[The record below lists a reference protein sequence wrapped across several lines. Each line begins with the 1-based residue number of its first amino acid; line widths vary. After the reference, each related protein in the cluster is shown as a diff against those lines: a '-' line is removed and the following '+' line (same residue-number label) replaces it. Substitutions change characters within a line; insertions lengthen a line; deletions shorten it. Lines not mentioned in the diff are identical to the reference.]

1 MSNLESLEK
10 IKSVYSLKYDLAI
23 SKVAILEKEHL
34 RVKNKLDE
42 ILSYY
47 NEYCDFFKKKSSQGL
62 GIHQFKNHCQFIS
75 QFSPVI
81 TQQKKII
88 QDLELKI
95 TQEKK
100 QLFNHYKD
108 FKSLEHIL
116 SKKNAELLSL
126 KSKQEITSQEEHF
139 VNMHFNKN

>member
-47 NEYCDFFKKKSSQGL
+47 NEYCDFFKKKSSKIL
-62 GIHQFKNHCQFIS
+62 RLK
-75 QFSPVI
+75 SP
-81 TQQKKII
+81 K
-88 QDLELKI
+88 
-95 TQEKK
+95 
-100 QLFNHYKD
+100 
-108 FKSLEHIL
+108 
-116 SKKNAELLSL
+116 KKNNYLIIIKIL
-126 KSKQEITSQEEHF
+126 
-139 VNMHFNKN
+139 NR